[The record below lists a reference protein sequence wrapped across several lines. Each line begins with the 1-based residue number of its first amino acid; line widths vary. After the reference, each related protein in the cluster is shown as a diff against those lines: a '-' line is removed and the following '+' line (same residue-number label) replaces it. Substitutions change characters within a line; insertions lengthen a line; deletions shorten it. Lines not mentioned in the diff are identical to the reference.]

1 MPFWNNIVNTAL
13 LGTDKKTP
21 DVTGFPDDLSIA
33 ANTALANTAL
43 DREEQFLHI
52 GAMAFNYRQSGVTPL
67 QKAGVNITLCPEEVL
82 PYCSLKEMQVLN
94 RVLDIESSSLLA
106 YWLKYCSAKQKVAA
120 PDFVPVLLDKAIQHK
135 PLREM
140 IMACCGNRGNWLSGF
155 NPDWQLSAITSPEEL
170 WQTGTLAQRYQV
182 LLQLRTS
189 DPALALTWLQQTW
202 DQENAA
208 TKQELLQVIT
218 VNSSMADEAWL
229 QTLLNEKSKLVRAQ
243 ALDLL
248 KCIPGSA
255 LIQQHWQ
262 TVSPAIQI
270 KKIKNSL
277 GIPIKKALHF
287 EALQDIPEDVF
298 KSGIEKLS
306 NDKTFTDD
314 EFIVYQLIQYIP
326 LQKWEQHFNL
336 SPEEI
341 IDLFQQTTVF
351 KKYLPAF
358 VKAILR
364 FKDKEWALSFVQ
376 HCDTFYID
384 LIPLLP
390 LQQQE
395 FYSTKYFN
403 QYPDSILNQVAERK
417 EEWSMELAQ
426 AIFKHT
432 SKNPYQ
438 YNRHFYGEL
447 IHLIPAGISDVLD
460 TYTTEDEYSQRMWTG
475 IAVHVLKLVSLK
487 KEIQKIFN
495 A

>member
-1 MPFWNNIVNTAL
+1 MQFWNTIVNTAL
-13 LGTDKKTP
+13 LGTDKKMP
-21 DVTGFPDDLSIA
+21 AINEFPDELSMA
-33 ANTALANTAL
+33 ANTALANTTL
-43 DREEQFLHI
+43 DREEQFLHT
-52 GAMAFNYRQSGVTPL
+52 AALAFNYRQSGVTAL
-67 QKAGVNITLCPEEVL
+67 QKVGVSISLCPEEVF
-82 PYCSLKEMQVLN
+82 PYCALKEMQVLS
-94 RVLDIESSSLLA
+94 RVLDIESCALLE
-106 YWLKYCSAKQKVAA
+106 YWLKYCTTLQRIVT
-120 PDFVPVLLDKAIQHK
+120 PEFIPLLLNKAIQHK
-135 PLREM
+135 SLREM
-140 IMACCGNRGNWLSGF
+140 ITACCGNRGNWLSKF
-155 NPDWQLSAITSPEEL
+155 NPDWQLSATSSPEEL

-182 LLQLRTS
+182 LLQLRTT
-189 DPALALTWLQQTW
+189 DPALALSWLQQTW
-202 DQENAA
+202 NQENAA
-208 TKQELLQVIT
+208 TKQELLQAIA
-218 VNSSMADEAWL
+218 VNSSLADEAWL
-229 QTLLNEKSKLVRAQ
+229 QTLVHEKSKLVKTQ

-255 LIQQHWQ
+255 LLEQYWQ
-262 TVSPAIQI
+262 TVSPAIQV

-277 GIPIKKALHF
+277 GIPTKKALHF
-287 EALQDIPEDVF
+287 EPLQDTPEDIF

-314 EFIVYQLIQYIP
+314 ELIVYQLIQYIP
-326 LQKWEQHFNL
+326 LQKWEQHFQL

-341 IDLFQQTTVF
+341 IGLFQQATTF

-358 VKAILR
+358 INAILR
-364 FKDKEWALSFVQ
+364 FKNKEWALSFVQ

-395 FYSTKYFN
+395 LYSTKYFH
-403 QYPDSILNQVAERK
+403 QYPDRILNQVCERK

-426 AIFKHT
+426 AIFNHT

-447 IHLIPAGISDVLD
+447 IHLIPAGITDVLD
-460 TYTTEDEYSQRMWTG
+460 TYTNEDEYSQRMWTG

-487 KEIQKIFN
+487 KEIQKTFN